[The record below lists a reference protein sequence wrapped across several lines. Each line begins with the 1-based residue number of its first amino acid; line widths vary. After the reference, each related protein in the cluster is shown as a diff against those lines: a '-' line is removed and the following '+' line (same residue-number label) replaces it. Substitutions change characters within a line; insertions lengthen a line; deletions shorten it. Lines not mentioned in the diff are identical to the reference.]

1 MKETFTKVSFTVKYI
16 LLPKRN
22 THTHTKLHVRIIL
35 NYSVKIKVITIWS
48 LKAQST
54 EHIDLLSP
62 YSTAKVLMWLF
73 NIKKVFTDIPLT
85 VSLQLKLTW
94 IWLITQNKMNS
105 NPNTLIKTNP
115 IVHYITPI
123 FQKPNTASPTWMIC
137 KY

>member
-1 MKETFTKVSFTVKYI
+1 MKKTFIKVSFTVKYI

-22 THTHTKLHVRIIL
+22 THTHTQKLLIML

-48 LKAQST
+48 LKVQST
-54 EHIDLLSP
+54 EHIDLLSL

-73 NIKKVFTDIPLT
+73 NIKKVYTDIPLT
-85 VSLQLKLTW
+85 VSLQPKLTW

-105 NPNTLIKTNP
+105 NPNALIKINP